1 MDLEAQVNKQQM
13 KNKLLEYFKEDELA
27 SNVFKSKYAQEGD
40 ITPDDMHKRLAKE
53 FARIEKKYAKSDF
66 IVFGD
71 KNFNP
76 DSLSE
81 YGRTR
86 VDTLDEET
94 IYNLFKDFKYIIPQG
109 SIMSNLGNKAITSLS
124 NCFVVGQ
131 PTDSY
136 GGICKKDEEMA
147 QLMKRRG
154 GVGLDISTLRPA
166 TTKVS
171 NAAKSST
178 GAVSFMHRFSNTT
191 REVAQDGRRG
201 ALMLSI
207 DINHPDVMQFIQ
219 IKRDLSQVTGANIS
233 IKLNKEF
240 MKAVERDEDYLLR
253 FPCTAQLS
261 EMYWEG
267 NDTLDKGFEGFNLN
281 ELYQVYQGNSEK
293 VYIKRIKAKEYWDE
307 IIKSAHGVAE
317 PGLMFWDNMID
328 YSPDGVYEEYKAITT
343 NPCCFGESCRVDV
356 ITDKGIKDI
365 RQVISKD
372 LVWLQN
378 ENKFVPTKGYTNYG
392 KAHTY
397 KVMFSNGDSLILTSN
412 HKLGKIISKRDGTK
426 INKENFELV
435 ELSNLK
441 VGDEIRIHNSESLS
455 FGKIGTKEDG
465 MILGWL
471 SGDGCLSYANEGDT
485 FPTMYLDFWQKE
497 HDTAD
502 KMLEVVK
509 GLGFN
514 NTLLQ
519 FKNNGNEVKRIA
531 SSRLSQ
537 YFTEKF
543 EINLWN
549 FRKGRNEFLYSAS
562 KEFVQ
567 GYLSAYFT
575 ADGTI
580 ENVIEQSRFSISV
593 SSIDLDRLNQVQSL
607 LLNFGIRSSV
617 GLLREKGSN
626 NDYSYLNSQDCYR
639 LTITGISNIRKFYN
653 YIGFLN
659 SYKQNKLESIC
670 QLELKCEKSLSYT
683 KITSIEYHGI
693 EEIGC
698 IEVPNYHYFTAN
710 SIISGNS
717 EIGMQEYDACRL
729 IAVNLFGFVN
739 NPFTPEAKFDFEK
752 FYKINYEAMR
762 LSDDLIDLE
771 LEHIDRILRKIA
783 EDPEPFEDKRTE
795 FELWEKIKKTAA
807 SSRRTGLGFTALG
820 DTLAAL
826 GLKYDSEEALE
837 VIEQIM
843 SKKMESELDCTID
856 LAILRGTFDGWDRLK
871 EYPSVGERYIGKNDF
886 YEMISKN
893 FPVQCS
899 KMVEYGRRNVS
910 WSTVAPTGTV
920 SIMTQTTS
928 GIEPLFMPFY
938 MRRKKINP
946 NDSDSRVD
954 FVDQNGDKWQE
965 FPILHPKFKDWCE
978 TYIKDKRNQHLEDT
992 RGNEIPYIED
1002 INDKEDLEYLFKQ
1015 SPWYNSTAND
1025 IDWIKRVEIQGIIQ
1039 KYITHSI
1046 SSTIN
1051 LPETV
1056 SLEAVSEIY
1065 KESWKKGL
1073 KGITVYRDG
1082 SRSGV
1087 LVSES
1092 TKDKQ
1097 TFEQKDAPKRPS
1109 ELPCEIHHPTIK
1121 NTKYTVIVGLLDSK
1135 PYEVFAIP
1143 YEVAKGYKN
1152 GFLSKTKSGV
1162 YNLIASLE
1170 EKSTIHTNL
1179 TGDMSDTEA
1188 ALTRLISTSLRHG
1201 AEIKFIVEQLNKTH
1215 GDLFSFSKVIARVL
1229 KKYIPEGAKSTVKCQ
1244 DCGSENVIFQ
1254 EGCQTC
1260 QSCGSS
1266 KCG

>member
-1 MDLEAQVNKQQM
+1 
-13 KNKLLEYFKEDELA
+13 
-27 SNVFKSKYAQEGD
+27 
-40 ITPDDMHKRLAKE
+40 
-53 FARIEKKYAKSDF
+53 
-66 IVFGD
+66 
-71 KNFNP
+71 
-76 DSLSE
+76 
-81 YGRTR
+81 
-86 VDTLDEET
+86 
-94 IYNLFKDFKYIIPQG
+94 
-109 SIMSNLGNKAITSLS
+109 
-124 NCFVVGQ
+124 
-131 PTDSY
+131 
-136 GGICKKDEEMA
+136 
-147 QLMKRRG
+147 
-154 GVGLDISTLRPA
+154 
-166 TTKVS
+166 
-171 NAAKSST
+171 
-178 GAVSFMHRFSNTT
+178 MHRFSNTT

-207 DINHPDVMQFIQ
+207 DINHPDVMDFIK
-219 IKRDLSQVTGANIS
+219 IKRDLTKVTGANIS

-240 MKAVERDEDYLLR
+240 MEAVEKDEDYILR
-253 FPCTAQLS
+253 FPCDVSFPLS
-261 EMYWEG
+261 RSSETEMG
-267 NDTLDKGFEGFNLN
+267 KITSILSPIFNLPEN
-281 ELYQVYQGNSEK
+281 ELVEYNSNEKGVVYL
-293 VYIKRIKAKEYWDE
+293 KRIKAKEYWDE

-328 YSPDGVYEEYKAITT
+328 YSPDGVYTDYQAVTT
-343 NPCCFGESCRVDV
+343 NPCFAFETKILTPYGYKEIGSLEGQDVEFINKDGQIVQGTVFKSGEKATYTLTLSNKEIIVTTVDHRFMLTDGSEKQAQFITKEDRLMPFFKINDSLSEYVKYGFIQGDGCTGRLESDAHLGLEVNIGKKDQDVAKLFGVSEGKCYLGGYNEILKLLGFNSSPLPERTLPTTFNSWKKEDKLMFLKGLWSANGSIIKNHRISFKSTCHSLIIELQNVLKEFEIDSYYTTNKAKEVKFSNGTYLCKESYDLN
-356 ITDKGIKDI
+356 ITKFDSVLKFAEFIGFVHDYKKESLKELILIKAPK
-365 RQVISKD
+365 VISKKSTD
-372 LVWLQN
+372 VRDVFDFTLYDDTHWGVIQ
-378 ENKFVPTKGYTNYG
+378 GII
-392 KAHTY
+392 AH
-397 KVMFSNGDSLILTSN
+397 N
-412 HKLGKIISKRDGTK
+412 
-426 INKENFELV
+426 
-435 ELSNLK
+435 
-441 VGDEIRIHNSESLS
+441 
-455 FGKIGTKEDG
+455 
-465 MILGWL
+465 
-471 SGDGCLSYANEGDT
+471 C
-485 FPTMYLDFWQKE
+485 
-497 HDTAD
+497 
-502 KMLEVVK
+502 
-509 GLGFN
+509 
-514 NTLLQ
+514 
-519 FKNNGNEVKRIA
+519 
-531 SSRLSQ
+531 
-537 YFTEKF
+537 
-543 EINLWN
+543 
-549 FRKGRNEFLYSAS
+549 
-562 KEFVQ
+562 
-567 GYLSAYFT
+567 
-575 ADGTI
+575 
-580 ENVIEQSRFSISV
+580 
-593 SSIDLDRLNQVQSL
+593 
-607 LLNFGIRSSV
+607 
-617 GLLREKGSN
+617 
-626 NDYSYLNSQDCYR
+626 
-639 LTITGISNIRKFYN
+639 
-653 YIGFLN
+653 
-659 SYKQNKLESIC
+659 
-670 QLELKCEKSLSYT
+670 
-683 KITSIEYHGI
+683 
-693 EEIGC
+693 
-698 IEVPNYHYFTAN
+698 
-710 SIISGNS
+710 S
-717 EIGMQEYDACRL
+717 EIGMQPYDACRL
-729 IAVNLFGFVN
+729 IAVNLFGFVD

-771 LEHIDRILRKIA
+771 LEHINRILRKIN

-826 GLKYDSEEALE
+826 GLKYDSDKALE

-843 SKKMESELDCTID
+843 FKKMESELDCTID
-856 LAILRGTFDGWDRLK
+856 LSILRGSFDGWDTFK
-871 EYPSVGERYIGKNDF
+871 EFEHWQQGGDRYEGKNNF
-886 YEMISKN
+886 YKTLIEKFPIQTRRMI
-893 FPVQCS
+893 
-899 KMVEYGRRNVS
+899 EYGRRNVS

-965 FPILHPKFKDWCE
+965 FPILHPKFEEWCDVNKMCIGTKE
-978 TYIKDKRNQHLEDT
+978 TIQLAFEK
-992 RGNEIPYIED
+992 
-1002 INDKEDLEYLFKQ
+1002 
-1015 SPWYNSTAND
+1015 SPWHGSTAND
-1025 IDWIKRVEIQGIIQ
+1025 INWVKRVEIQGIIQ

-1162 YNLIASLE
+1162 YNLIASLD
-1170 EKSTIHTNL
+1170 EKSTIHTDL

-1215 GDLFSFSKVIARVL
+1215 GDLFSFSKIIARVL